1 MGYLRA
7 EDGEEIPRAFVVP
20 QAGEDGAPVAVDTE
34 ALMEWVA
41 ERVAPYK
48 KVRLVEIIDEI
59 PKSGTGKILRKNLR
73 DVPVSS

>member
-20 QAGEDGAPVAVDTE
+20 QAGEDGAPVVGHRG
-34 ALMEWVA
+34 LMEWVA